1 MDKEIDL
8 TEDKGPRILAVVWA
22 LTGVT
27 TLIFSARVYIRLAW
41 LRNFGLDDHLVLLG
55 MVQLSQLFN
64 FAYCGVV
71 TAGVI
76 HGFGKHTKA
85 IDPNK
90 LETVLLLNNIS
101 FLTGI
106 LSFTIPKLG
115 IAALLNRI
123 LNRSKFQQ
131 MMLWLLTG
139 FAAIVSCICIVV
151 LFTMCDPPE
160 AMWKPQLLAQG
171 ATCRDQMILVG
182 FAIFTGSVA
191 GFVDLFLAIYPSTV
205 LMKLHMSMRKKVALC
220 AALGLGSLACAMA
233 IVKCVQLPGLLDTS
247 DLTYSTA
254 DLVLWSCVETNVVV
268 IGSCIPTLQPLLELI
283 LGKRGVTSS
292 GRGDKYYKNS
302 GYNSSSYGAG
312 KPSISGR
319 RDSLGFTV
327 VESQESIIGD
337 NQPEG
342 RQNVLP
348 LSQIRR
354 TDDVT
359 VNYEA
364 RGGSRSG
371 VNSQKT
377 W

>member
-1 MDKEIDL
+1 MLK
-8 TEDKGPRILAVVWA
+8 V
-22 LTGVT
+22 
-27 TLIFSARVYIRLAW
+27 LIFSDR
-41 LRNFGLDDHLVLLG
+41 
-55 MVQLSQLFN
+55 LSQLFN

-151 LFTMCDPPE
+151 LFTRCDPPE

-182 FAIFTGSVA
+182 FAIFTGSE
-191 GFVDLFLAIYPSTV
+191 FL
-205 LMKLHMSMRKKVALC
+205 
-220 AALGLGSLACAMA
+220 
-233 IVKCVQLPGLLDTS
+233 
-247 DLTYSTA
+247 
-254 DLVLWSCVETNVVV
+254 
-268 IGSCIPTLQPLLELI
+268 
-283 LGKRGVTSS
+283 
-292 GRGDKYYKNS
+292 
-302 GYNSSSYGAG
+302 
-312 KPSISGR
+312 SIR
-319 RDSLGFTV
+319 HV
-327 VESQESIIGD
+327 
-337 NQPEG
+337 
-342 RQNVLP
+342 
-348 LSQIRR
+348 SQI
-354 TDDVT
+354 V
-359 VNYEA
+359 VC
-364 RGGSRSG
+364 
-371 VNSQKT
+371 
-377 W
+377 